1 MTIAMP
7 DYCERPT
14 RLQTLRELAA
24 PLDWLSYVPR
34 AVSLRKAPK
43 GDGRM
48 VVLFPGY
55 MTGHLSMVPI
65 KTFLERIGYKAKHWG
80 EGINRGNVDADVEA
94 AGARIQAWSETLG
107 EPVTLIGW
115 SLGGVVA
122 REVAR
127 LYAPYV
133 REVITMGTPVIGGPK
148 YTVAATRYAKSQSL
162 DLDEFEEEVHR
173 RNSLGLRQPVTA
185 IYSKSDGVV
194 SWQSAVDVYNEQ
206 ARNIEVKSSHFG
218 IGVNPEVWQIVAETL
233 AVNKLV

>member
-1 MTIAMP
+1 MSISMP
-7 DYCERPT
+7 DYCERPS
-14 RLQTLRELAA
+14 RLSTLRELAA

-34 AVSLRKAPK
+34 AASLRKAPK
-43 GDGRM
+43 GDGRQ

-65 KTFLERIGYKAKHWG
+65 KTFLERTGYKAAHWG
-80 EGINRGNVDADVEA
+80 EGINRGNVDEDVQA
-94 AGARIQAWSETLG
+94 AGARVQALSATLG

-127 LYAPYV
+127 LFEPYV

-148 YTVAATRYAKSQSL
+148 YTVAAARYAKSQDL
-162 DLDEFEEEVHR
+162 DLDAFEEEVHR
-173 RNSLGLRQPVTA
+173 RNSLGLSQPVTA
-185 IYSKSDGVV
+185 IYSKSDGVI
-194 SWQSAVDVYNEQ
+194 SWQSAVDIYNSQ

-218 IGVNPEVWQIVAETL
+218 IGVNPEVWEIVAETL
-233 AVNKLV
+233 AAS